1 MDTIFV
7 LGQESRQRILHRA
20 AARLPGCAYVC
31 AWAPLPLVAAAG
43 LHHQRPSSG
52 GAAGAARLLY
62 CVDGWLSGGEDGGG
76 CVRVLFDAYRGS
88 VCGAVTGCVPG
99 WAYVGGG
106 GGAFMELSE
115 LELVAS
121 ASLPVQQSFY
131 QEAGI
136 KMAAFMGCESGEIE
150 VGFSTAPAE
159 NYGGGGG
166 GGSLQASVEQV
177 FSEDFF
183 QQSLLEELLQLPPT
197 RPSSSSSS
205 LVGSPADGAASTSL
219 LRTMT
224 PMMASSSATPSPRE
238 LAAQVATTTTT
249 TPSSSSRLHPRPPA
263 PHHVHVSPFSRHG
276 GVGGSG
282 VLHFP
287 SAEADDAAM
296 AQAMLDVISSP
307 STSSS
312 AAALHAP
319 WSSVKHRAQIIRSP
333 RRGTPTTTAFRAYN
347 AALAPRAAASRR
359 PPGAP
364 GQRMI
369 KMGFSI
375 LRRMHM
381 VRCSQERA
389 AAAAAAAS
397 AAAGQRSG
405 GDDDEDA
412 TAAPPPPTSS
422 QLHHMISERRR
433 RERLNESFEH
443 LRGLLPPGSK
453 KDKATVLAKTLEY
466 MNLLIAQ
473 ISELEAK
480 NRALQTQIHQRAN
493 GSSSSRSSMIRTV
506 NEVHHHHHHQWL
518 AVAAAA
524 GGSPERVQ
532 VHVIGGGDHDGGAS
546 ASSSSSAP
554 EVTVR
559 VAVRAPERG
568 GADVSE
574 LVLRVL
580 ALLKAMGGFTVVAV
594 DARQPGGGGG
604 NGVAQAS
611 LTLRATLVYYLE
623 LLHFVFIV
631 MGS

>member
-76 CVRVLFDAYRGS
+76 CVRALFDAYRGS

-106 GGAFMELSE
+106 GGVFMELSE

-166 GGSLQASVEQV
+166 GRSLSGERGAGL
-177 FSEDFF
+177 FRG
-183 QQSLLEELLQLPPT
+183 LLPAVAARGAPPGCRPT

-205 LVGSPADGAASTSL
+205 LVGSPADGAASTSV

-238 LAAQVATTTTT
+238 LAAQVATTTTTTT

-333 RRGTPTTTAFRAYN
+333 RRG
-347 AALAPRAAASRR
+347 
-359 PPGAP
+359 
-364 GQRMI
+364 
-369 KMGFSI
+369 
-375 LRRMHM
+375 
-381 VRCSQERA
+381 
-389 AAAAAAAS
+389 
-397 AAAGQRSG
+397 
-405 GDDDEDA
+405 
-412 TAAPPPPTSS
+412 
-422 QLHHMISERRR
+422 RRR
-433 RERLNESFEH
+433 RRRSGVQRRAGAA
-443 LRGLLPPGSK
+443 RGG
-453 KDKATVLAKTLEY
+453 
-466 MNLLIAQ
+466 
-473 ISELEAK
+473 
-480 NRALQTQIHQRAN
+480 
-493 GSSSSRSSMIRTV
+493 
-506 NEVHHHHHHQWL
+506 
-518 AVAAAA
+518 VAAAA
-524 GGSPERVQ
+524 GRAGAADDQDGLLHPE
-532 VHVIGGGDHDGGAS
+532 
-546 ASSSSSAP
+546 
-554 EVTVR
+554 E
-559 VAVRAPERG
+559 
-568 GADVSE
+568 
-574 LVLRVL
+574 
-580 ALLKAMGGFTVVAV
+580 
-594 DARQPGGGGG
+594 DAHGQAGEFDE
-604 NGVAQAS
+604 AS
-611 LTLRATLVYYLE
+611 LKEAIAKAVESLVAPPPPP
-623 LLHFVFIV
+623 
-631 MGS
+631 